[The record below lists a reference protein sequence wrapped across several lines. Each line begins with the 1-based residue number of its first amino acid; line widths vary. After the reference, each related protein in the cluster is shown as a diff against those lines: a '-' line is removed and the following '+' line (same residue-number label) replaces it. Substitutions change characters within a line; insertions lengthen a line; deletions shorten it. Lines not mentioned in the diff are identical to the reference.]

1 MSYFHE
7 DKLSI
12 RTIQAYTSR
21 IQSWLTIHPNISLEF
36 IILFPK
42 HALQLLIQHLTLREK
57 QEQKTICTPTNLHQ
71 YVSAIL
77 AILRY
82 SPHVVPDLPDRIEYY
97 QTWTQLLNQIDKP
110 IKERRM
116 KQLPTIKQS
125 ERGGSSLK
133 YHDLIYKRD
142 HGNLSMYHHL
152 LLSFYTYLYPVRAD
166 YYATEI
172 VDETTVPTSPNYI
185 RLHQGS
191 AELVL
196 TNFKTAKVFKQIH
209 YPNIPN
215 ELYHI
220 LLQSLKTSPRK
231 YVFESN
237 GKPFT
242 RHRFSEWA
250 SSALADI
257 FGTEIN
263 LTMIRHLFISTISME
278 LPVSEL
284 KKIGDLM
291 GHSFTQQKLYKWNA
305 TESGS
310 DSSDTEL

>member
-1 MSYFHE
+1 MSYFPE

-21 IQSWLTIHPNISLEF
+21 IQSWLTIHPTISLEF

-57 QEQKTICTPTNLHQ
+57 QEQKTICTPANLHQ

-82 SPHVVPDLPDRIEYY
+82 SLHILPDLPDRIEYY

-110 IKERRM
+110 IRERRM

-133 YHDLIYKRD
+133 YQDLIHKRD
-142 HGNLSMYHHL
+142 HGNLTMYHHL
-152 LLSFYTYLYPVRAD
+152 LLSFYTYIYPVRAD

-172 VDETTVPTSPNYI
+172 IDPYITPTSPNYI
-185 RLHQGS
+185 RLHDGF

-196 TNFKTAKVFKQIH
+196 TDFKTAKVFKKIH
-209 YPNIPN
+209 HPRLPD

-220 LLQSLKTSPRK
+220 LLDSLMTSPRN
-231 YVFESN
+231 YLFESN
-237 GKPFT
+237 NKPYT

-250 SSALADI
+250 SHALSTI
-257 FGTEIN
+257 FETEMN

-278 LPVSEL
+278 LPVSDL

-291 GHSFTQQKLYKWNA
+291 GHSFTQQKLYKWNE
-305 TESGS
+305 TVEDMS
-310 DSSDTEL
+310 E